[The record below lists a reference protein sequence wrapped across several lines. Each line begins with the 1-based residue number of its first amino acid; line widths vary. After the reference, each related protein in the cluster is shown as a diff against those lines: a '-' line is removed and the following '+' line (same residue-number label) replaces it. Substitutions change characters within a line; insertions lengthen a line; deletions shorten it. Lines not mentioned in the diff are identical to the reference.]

1 MEAQDLL
8 NIALTVIGT
17 IGGAGVIIL
26 GLSNWLGKVWAN
38 RLMQK
43 ETAAHSL
50 ALEKLR
56 NELLLASEI
65 HKVKLKKSEVF
76 FAKELEATSAFI
88 AMFRSILPRNYM
100 PDMDW
105 HDACDNIAENFAK
118 IEILLDKFL
127 ADNGAAIQDDVATII
142 VECLGIAG
150 THKFELDEGPDIPQS
165 ANSAANKLHEKLK
178 SAERMMLEHVRDQA
192 RT

>member
-1 MEAQDLL
+1 MTPQDLL

-43 ETAAHSL
+43 ETAAHSH

-56 NELLLASEI
+56 TELLRDSET
-65 HKVKLKKSEVF
+65 HKVKLRKSEVF

-88 AMFRSILPRNYM
+88 ALFRSILPRHHM
-100 PDMDW
+100 PNMDW
-105 HDACDNIAENFAK
+105 HDACDSIAENFAK
-118 IEILLDKFL
+118 IEIGLDQFL
-127 ADNGAAIQDDVATII
+127 SVHGAALQDDVVEIV

-150 THKFELDEGPDIPQS
+150 DQKFEIEGPEVPSS
-165 ANSAANKLHEKLK
+165 ANSAANKLYEKLK
-178 SAERMMLEHVRDQA
+178 SAESKLLKHVRDQA